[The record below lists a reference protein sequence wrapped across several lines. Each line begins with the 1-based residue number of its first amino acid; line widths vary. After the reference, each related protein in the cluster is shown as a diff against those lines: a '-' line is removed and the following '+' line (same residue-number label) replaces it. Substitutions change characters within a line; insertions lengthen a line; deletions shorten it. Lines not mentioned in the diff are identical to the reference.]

1 MLTVIWP
8 WVFIALPLPYLAAKL
23 LPAVTR
29 QESALRVPFYAEA
42 SHDASQRIS
51 AQKRSAIRRLLM
63 VIAWL
68 ALVTAASRPQWIDD
82 PIALPASGRDLMLA
96 VDISGSMAQEDMQLN
111 NRPTTRLHA
120 VKQVVGDFVLRRQG
134 DRLGLILFG
143 TQAYLQTPLTFDRNT
158 VRTLLNETPI
168 AIAGKQTAIGDAIGL
183 TVKRL
188 RHRPET
194 SRVLVLLTDGA
205 SNAGEMTPIQAAQL
219 AVQEKIKI
227 YTIGV
232 GADEMVVSGFLF
244 DRRINPS
251 QDLDEDILKQIA
263 AMTGGRYYRARN
275 TEDLQQIYA
284 DLDKLEP
291 IEQEHETYRPIK
303 SLFYWPLSLALV
315 ISLLIAVFNY
325 LVVDWLASLAM
336 KISGSASPRPIPIS
350 TPPTA
355 PLAKR
360 RGGNA

>member
-1 MLTVIWP
+1 MLQIIWP
-8 WVFIALPLPYLAAKL
+8 WVFIVLPLPYLVAKL

-29 QESALRVPFYAEA
+29 KESALRVPFYAEA
-42 SHDASQRIS
+42 SHYESRLIS
-51 AQKRSAIRRLLM
+51 GQSRSAIKRLLM
-63 VIAWL
+63 VIAWV

-82 PIALPASGRDLMLA
+82 PITLPASGRDLMLA

-111 NRPTTRLHA
+111 NRPATRLHV
-120 VKQVVGDFVLRRQG
+120 VKQVVGDFVVRRQG

-143 TQAYLQTPLTFDRNT
+143 TNAYLQTPLTFDRNT
-158 VRTLLNETPI
+158 VRTLLDETPI

-188 RHRPET
+188 RKRPES

-205 SNAGEMTPIQAAQL
+205 SNAGEMTPLQAAQL

-227 YTIGV
+227 YTVGV

-251 QDLDEDILKQIA
+251 RDLDEEVLKEIA

-275 TEDLQQIYA
+275 TRDLQQIYA

-291 IEQEHETYRPIK
+291 IDQEHETYRPIK
-303 SLFYWPLSLALV
+303 SLFYWPLSLALG
-315 ISLLIAVFNY
+315 ISILIAVFNS
-325 LVVDWLASLAM
+325 LVLDWLRGLAM
-336 KISGSASPRPIPIS
+336 KIPGSTSPRI
-350 TPPTA
+350 
-355 PLAKR
+355 K
-360 RGGNA
+360 GENA